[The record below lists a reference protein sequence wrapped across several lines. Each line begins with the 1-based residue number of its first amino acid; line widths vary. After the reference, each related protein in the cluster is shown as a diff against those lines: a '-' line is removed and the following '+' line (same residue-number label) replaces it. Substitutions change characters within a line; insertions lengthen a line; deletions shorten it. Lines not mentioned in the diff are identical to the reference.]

1 MYNPRN
7 NCETSQKLK
16 FEDNINKL
24 SERDHQKLTPRSSIG
39 PDEHASRLK
48 QTQFDHSFDLQNV
61 QHKDKS
67 ALQQK
72 SEILV

>member
-1 MYNPRN
+1 MYNLRN

-39 PDEHASRLK
+39 PDEHATRLK
-48 QTQFDHSFDLQNV
+48 QTQFDHSFDLLKV
-61 QHKDKS
+61 QHKENSISSKKIS
-67 ALQQK
+67 H
-72 SEILV
+72 